1 MNITRQSL
9 HQLVDIVDNNDIDL
23 VYQLLVRFTLEDA
36 PLPDEIE
43 AIKLADDSISKSGTI
58 DYSEINWE

>member
-1 MNITRQSL
+1 
-9 HQLVDIVDNNDIDL
+9 LVDIVDNNDIDL